1 MTRKVVVF
9 GGTGFLGRRVVLHLL
24 DHGFAVRVAS
34 RHPHRGESIFRD
46 KISALELIRADTDED
61 TSTRAAIM
69 NTFGVV
75 LGLLLRRA

>member
-1 MTRKVVVF
+1 MF
-9 GGTGFLGRRVVLHLL
+9 FWQ
-24 DHGFAVRVAS
+24 D
-34 RHPHRGESIFRD
+34 
-46 KISALELIRADTDED
+46 ALFWADTDED